1 MKETDNDFAEF
12 MKKRISHTERRKGNC
27 IGTALYIVGE
37 KDSDNYL
44 SRDESRKMLSKMKFA
59 SKPELGY
66 LVLWASGGIPYHA
79 GTIFMENPFYI
90 VHRSEKNGLLTK
102 EALETFNEY
111 MLKTIGLKPNYKIP
125 NKLLEETK

>member
-1 MKETDNDFAEF
+1 MEDFYEF
-12 MKKRISHTERRKGNC
+12 MKERILKMERRNSNC

-44 SRDESRKMLSKMKFA
+44 SRDESKKMLSKMKFSA
-59 SKPELGY
+59 KPELGY

-90 VHRSEKNGLLTK
+90 VHRSEKNGFLAK
-102 EALETFNEY
+102 ESLETFNEY
-111 MLKTIGLKPNYKIP
+111 MFKTTGLKPTYRIP
-125 NKLLEETK
+125 NKLLEVTK